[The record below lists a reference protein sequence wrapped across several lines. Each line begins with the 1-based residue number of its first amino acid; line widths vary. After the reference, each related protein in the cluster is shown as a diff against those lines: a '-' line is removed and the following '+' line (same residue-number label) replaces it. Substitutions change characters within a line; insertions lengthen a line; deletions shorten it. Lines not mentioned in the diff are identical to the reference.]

1 MKPRWK
7 RAGNDGE
14 VETTHK
20 GKTWRV
26 RKNYDHND
34 RHTGEYRIEIKKKN
48 PYGGHDWHW
57 HDTVYGK
64 AHAKSRLPESVQPH
78 PDVVKAYKKTQD
90 AEHKHGEYGTTAT
103 KRAVT
108 RTSNTL
114 SKKIKQHHPDLDMK
128 GKIAIRTKLQ
138 NMNEEVAAVNT
149 GSIPDPAKTAMGPS
163 RLPIHI
169 LRRNVGKP
177 INMTDRRRRKDKHPV
192 LLKRFRNY
200 ING

>member
-57 HDTVYGK
+57 HDTVQGK
-64 AHAKSRLPESVQPH
+64 ANAKSRLP
-78 PDVVKAYKKTQD
+78 
-90 AEHKHGEYGTTAT
+90 
-103 KRAVT
+103 
-108 RTSNTL
+108 
-114 SKKIKQHHPDLDMK
+114 
-128 GKIAIRTKLQ
+128 
-138 NMNEEVAAVNT
+138 EEVAAVNT

-200 ING
+200 IDG